1 MARIG
6 FIGLGNMGGP
16 MARNLI
22 KAGHSLKV
30 FDLSEDAISFVVQ
43 SGAKAAE
50 SVKDA
55 ASGVDFVVSML
66 PVGANVRKVFMNDG
80 VIAAADPG
88 TLFIDSSTIDVES
101 AQAAAAAA
109 KAAGF
114 AMLDAPVSGGVVG
127 ADAGTLTF
135 MCGGDASTFEKAK
148 PILQGMGKNIVHCG
162 ASGLGQVTKICNN
175 MLAGINSLA
184 AAEAMVMG
192 ERLGVSKEVLY
203 NVISTST
210 GRSFIFENSNPMPG
224 VVATSPSSNQFK
236 PGFMAKLMLKDLRLS
251 QAAAQ
256 AAGSPTPLG
265 ATATAVFQMLIEN
278 GHGNLDTSSI
288 IKVIDP
294 KTK

>member
-22 KAGHSLKV
+22 TAGHTLKV
-30 FDLSEDAISFVVQ
+30 YDLSEDAMNFVVQ
-43 SGAKAAE
+43 SGATAAE

-55 ASGVDFVVSML
+55 AAGVDVVISML
-66 PVGANVRKVFMNDG
+66 PVGANVRDVFMNDG

-109 KAAGF
+109 KEAGF
-114 AMLDAPVSGGVVG
+114 DMLDAPVSGGVIG

-135 MCGGDASTFEKAK
+135 MCGGDAATFERAK
-148 PILQGMGKNIVHCG
+148 PILEGMGKNIVHCG

-210 GRSFIFENSNPMPG
+210 GRTFIFESSNPMPG

-265 ATATAVFQMLIEN
+265 AAATAAFQMLIEN
-278 GHGNLDTSSI
+278 GHGDLDTSSI

-294 KTK
+294 KRE